1 MRRKGFTL
9 IELLVVIAIIAML
22 MSILMPALA
31 RVREMAMRVVC
42 GTNQSGIGKAM
53 AVYAGNDDSGR
64 FPCAGGRSSVW
75 GAMAAWGDP
84 DKFAAFGIATD
95 GTGGAATIS
104 SSLWLLVKGDYTT
117 AKQFVCKSDPDTDG
131 AFSSGDPYAVWDFGE
146 GPSPFCS
153 YAYHMPYDDGTGF
166 RFRLSSASNPGLAV
180 AADRNPYLL
189 GGTAPEAD
197 PEQNSFAHQE
207 DGQNVLYVDGHV
219 SWEKRAN
226 CGLNEDNIYTL
237 QDSPDDPEPGV
248 GIAPVL
254 YSSAPADKMDD
265 SLLVNE

>member
-64 FPCAGGRSSVW
+64 FPCAGGRSSTW
-75 GAMAAWGDP
+75 GPTVDWQADNP
-84 DKFAAFGIATD
+84 IDAFGLD
-95 GTGGAATIS
+95 PGPGTASIT
-104 SSLWLLVKGDYTT
+104 SSLYLLVKGDYTT

-131 AFSSGDPYAVWDFGE
+131 AFSSGDPYAIWDFGE
-146 GPSPFCS
+146 GPGPVCS

-166 RFRLSSASNPGLAV
+166 RFRLSGASNPGLAV
-180 AADRNPYLL
+180 TADRNPYLS
-189 GGTAPEAD
+189 GGTVSKP
-197 PEQNSFAHQE
+197 PREQNSFAHQE

-219 SWEKRAN
+219 SWEKRAA

-237 QDSPDDPEPGV
+237 QDSPDDPEPYI
-248 GIAPVL
+248 GIPPVL
-254 YSSAPADKMDD
+254 HSSAPADKRDD

>member
-42 GTNQSGIGKAM
+42 GTQQSGIGKAM

-75 GAMAAWGDP
+75 GAMAAWDDP
-84 DKFAAFGIATD
+84 DKFVAFGID
-95 GTGGAATIS
+95 PVTGLGGKASIT
-104 SSLWLLVKGDYTT
+104 SSLYLLVKGDYTT
-117 AKQFVCKSDPDTDG
+117 AKQFICKSDPDTG
-131 AFSSGDPYAVWDFGE
+131 EAFSSGDPYAVWDFGGGP
-146 GPSPFCS
+146 GPSCS

-166 RFRLSSASNPGLAV
+166 RFRLKSASNPGLAV
-180 AADRNPYLL
+180 TADRNPYLL
-189 GGTAPEAD
+189 GGTAPAPD
-197 PEQNSFAHQE
+197 PGQNSFAHQE

-219 SWEKRAN
+219 SWEKSAD
-226 CGLNEDNIYTL
+226 CSLNQDNIYTAMT
-237 QDSPDDPEPGV
+237 DPPEPPTV
-248 GIAPVL
+248 
-254 YSSAPADKMDD
+254 YSSYPTNNIDD

>member
-31 RVREMAMRVVC
+31 RVREMAQRVVC
-42 GTNQSGIGKAM
+42 GTNQSGLGKAM

-75 GAMAAWGDP
+75 GPVAAWDDP
-84 DKFAAFGIATD
+84 DKIAAFDLDPGP
-95 GTGGAATIS
+95 GAASIS
-104 SSLWLLVKGDYTT
+104 SSLYLLVKGDYTT

-131 AFSSGDPYAVWDFGE
+131 AFGYGDPYAVWDFGA

-153 YAYHMPYDDGTGF
+153 YAYHMTYDDGTGF
-166 RFRLSSASNPGLAV
+166 RFRLSAASNPGLAV
-180 AADRNPYLL
+180 TADRNPYLL
-189 GGTAPEAD
+189 GTVLTAD

-219 SWEKRAN
+219 SWEKRAD
-226 CGLNEDNIYTL
+226 CGLNEDNIYTWADNEDTP
-237 QDSPDDPEPGV
+237 QIGTP
-248 GIAPVL
+248 PVL
-254 YSSAPADKMDD
+254 HSSAPYNKRDD